1 MKHSAGTE
9 ATALPSQVASKQEWS
24 RGLPVVVVGAVF
36 VALGIRLFRL
46 ISRYAVNIFFSDQW
60 DFNTATLFETHS
72 LWEMFRWQ
80 HGSRLGLGALVSY
93 LIEPHFQWNSRTE
106 SFLIGILVLVTAM
119 CAIWLKKRLCG
130 SLVLSDVCIP
140 LIFLTP
146 LQCGEI
152 FVVANWAHGP
162 LPLFLIILYCL
173 CWTIS
178 NVARRYALVLIIN
191 FVTIYTE
198 FGLFLGLITPLVL
211 VVDYWKNV
219 RRVKWGRMY
228 FAGALLVSVM
238 SFASFFVGYIYSP
251 AVDCKPNMLQSPGIY
266 SQFIFLMF
274 ANLVGAKG
282 LGVFPG
288 VIGALLLGWMLW
300 ALAMNGGRLWI
311 SGNARAQPY
320 VIASILIVFPLV
332 FSLVAAYGRSC
343 LGVAE
348 AQVSRYV
355 MYMEPGLL
363 GLYLSLLTVPTGW
376 LRLTALGVLTATVAG
391 TVPIRSQERFAFDY
405 YRQLK
410 QGWKDCYLKYEDI
423 SMCDTLTGQS
433 IYAPSRDDTL
443 KERLEYL
450 KQTKQNL
457 YADTK

>member
-1 MKHSAGTE
+1 M
-9 ATALPSQVASKQEWS
+9 TAL
-24 RGLPVVVVGAVF
+24 
-36 VALGIRLFRL
+36 
-46 ISRYAVNIFFSDQW
+46 
-60 DFNTATLFETHS
+60 
-72 LWEMFRWQ
+72 
-80 HGSRLGLGALVSY
+80 
-93 LIEPHFQWNSRTE
+93 
-106 SFLIGILVLVTAM
+106 
-119 CAIWLKKRLCG
+119 CAIWLKKRLFG
-130 SLVLSDVCIP
+130 ALTLSDVCIP
-140 LIFLTP
+140 LIFFTP
-146 LQCGEI
+146 LQGGEI

-162 LPLFLIILYCL
+162 LPLFLIVLYCL

-178 NVARRYALVLIIN
+178 HVAWRYALVLIIN
-191 FVTIYTE
+191 FVTIYTQ
-198 FGLFLGLITPLVL
+198 FGLFLGIITPLVL
-211 VVDYWKNV
+211 VVDYWLNV
-219 RRVKWGRMY
+219 RRVKWGRLY

-238 SFASFFVGYIYSP
+238 SFASFFVEYIYSP
-251 AVDCKPNMLQSPGIY
+251 AVDCKPNIFQSAGIY
-266 SQFIFLMF
+266 AQFVFLMF

-288 VIGALLLGWMLW
+288 LVGALLLGWMLW
-300 ALAMNGGRLWI
+300 VLAMNGGRLRI
-311 SGNARAQPY
+311 SRNGRAHPS
-320 VIASILIVFPLV
+320 VIASILIVYPLV

-363 GLYLSLLTVPTGW
+363 GLYLSLLTLPSGL
-376 LRLTALGVLTATVAG
+376 LRLTAIGVLTAAVAG

-410 QGWKDCYLKYEDI
+410 QGWKDCYLTYEDI
-423 SMCDTLTGQS
+423 STCDKLTGQS

-443 KERLEYL
+443 KERLDYL